1 MHPPENLANSDI
13 TSRSKVTIDIWCKTL
28 FCARGTKHSL
38 HTGAHHFA
46 RGAALLARS
55 QGLLACGSDKS
66 MCFGIAA
73 TQPPPNDVKTKGAE
87 FLLHLAKR
95 NGRHFL
101 LPHLAC
107 YFGAQLIQN
116 SIPAIATA
124 EPPTHGGIGW
134 MSMTAVESRTRTV
147 DFVRRVCARRYFMFY
162 R

>member
-1 MHPPENLANSDI
+1 VA
-13 TSRSKVTIDIWCKTL
+13 IDVYFETL

-46 RGAALLARS
+46 WGAALLART
-55 QGLLACGSDKS
+55 QGLLACGGNEP
-66 MCFGIAA
+66 MCFGVASKAA
-73 TQPPPNDVKTKGAE
+73 PSNDVKTKDAE
-87 FLLHLAKR
+87 FLLHLARR

-124 EPPTHGGIGW
+124 EPPTHRGIGW
-134 MSMTAVESRTRTV
+134 MSMTAVESRNRTV
-147 DFVRRVCARRYFMFY
+147 DFVRRVCARRYFRFY

>member
-87 FLLHLAKR
+87 FLLHLADH
-95 NGRHFL
+95 NGRHPL
-101 LPHLAC
+101 LPYLVC
-107 YFGAQLIQN
+107 YFGAQLIQD
-116 SIPAIATA
+116 SKPSIATTEA
-124 EPPTHGGIGW
+124 PTHRGIDWITMPVAKQVGI
-134 MSMTAVESRTRTV
+134 ALAQQVV
-147 DFVRRVCARRYFMFY
+147 QF
-162 R
+162 

>member
-1 MHPPENLANSDI
+1 VA
-13 TSRSKVTIDIWCKTL
+13 IDVYFETL

-66 MCFGIAA
+66 MRFGVAYKAA
-73 TQPPPNDVKTKGAE
+73 SSSDVKTKGAE